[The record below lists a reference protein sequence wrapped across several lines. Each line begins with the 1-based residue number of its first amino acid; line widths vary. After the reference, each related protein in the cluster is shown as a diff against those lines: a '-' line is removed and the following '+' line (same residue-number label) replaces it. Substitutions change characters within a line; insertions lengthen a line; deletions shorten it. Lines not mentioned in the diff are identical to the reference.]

1 MTNQSEKR
9 ISQKKDSHILVTSR
23 SFIPSV
29 LLLAEAPLKELQTQ
43 GKISCCFAKTAGL
56 TEKRLNQADVVI
68 FVRGFSD
75 YELLCQRKAEEA
87 GRRTV
92 YILDDDLPD
101 IPSSIQSADL
111 YTEHTR
117 ENIREMIRTSS
128 LFLTPSRNLLKKYG
142 NLAKRAELIEEPSLA
157 DRMSEK
163 EPSRKIIIGFAG
175 SVDRTGDLNSI
186 LTKAVENTMKKFG
199 DRVTFEFFG
208 GKPSFADIYG
218 FRHIPYTESY
228 RKYCETMAGLHWDFA
243 LAPMPETE
251 FHRYK
256 HYNKYIE
263 YAGYGIPGI
272 YTDCE
277 PYVWAVRDGENGILC
292 QNTDEAWTEAITILI
307 EDEALRKKLAENCRK
322 EAEGKYSLTTCADN
336 YRKLLESM
344 EPGGKYN
351 LTNLKG
357 QYIRYLAEYTGSVLK
372 KYGLRTPKMIMR
384 KIK

>member
-1 MTNQSEKR
+1 M
-9 ISQKKDSHILVTSR
+9 TSR

-43 GKISCCFAKTAGL
+43 GKVSYCFAKTAGL
-56 TEKRLNQADVVI
+56 TQKRLNRANIVF

-75 YELLCQRKAEEA
+75 YELLCQKKAEES

-101 IPSSIQSADL
+101 IPSNIRSADL

-142 NLAKRAELIEEPSLA
+142 DLAKRAELIEEPSLA
-157 DRMSEK
+157 ERMQEK
-163 EPSRKIIIGFAG
+163 RTSGKITVGFAG

-186 LTKAVENTMKKFG
+186 LAGAVKRTMEKYG
-199 DRVTFEFFG
+199 ERITFEFFG
-208 GKPSFADIYG
+208 GKPDFADSYG

-228 RKYCETMAGLHWDFA
+228 GKYCETMASLHWDFA

-277 PYVWAVRDGENGILC
+277 PYVWAVRDGENGLLC
-292 QNTDEAWTEAITILI
+292 KNTDEAWAEAIERMLT
-307 EDEALRKKLAENCRK
+307 DDALRQKLAENCRK
-322 EAEGKYSLTTCADN
+322 EAKGKFSLETCADR
-336 YRKLLESM
+336 YLELLESM
-344 EPGGKYN
+344 GPRELHN
-351 LTNLKG
+351 LENLKG
-357 QYIRYLAEYTGSVLK
+357 QHIRYLAEYTGSVLK
-372 KYGLRTPKMIMR
+372 KYGLRTPEMILKKM
-384 KIK
+384 K